1 MSNIELNET
10 PVRTSKSFRINNIE
24 IEDFELPEKLEEF
37 KNVKVS
43 EMGSKIT
50 ISSEVD
56 KAGLKYGLSD
66 LLTNQVNKESNYK
79 ANIVVDCKTHKEVEI
94 DFKLDKTNPNLAENI
109 EITANEDTKST
120 IILKYETAEDVQ
132 AYHNAVIRAKAKKN
146 AVLNVIIVNLMNELS
161 NNFMAIQNEFEEDS
175 KINYCIIDFGGK
187 NSVTNYYSN
196 ISGERAD
203 NKLNTIYLGKN
214 EQRFD
219 LNYIVELYGEKSN
232 IDIEVQGALKD
243 NAKKNFKGTID
254 FKKGCKKA
262 TGNENENCMLLSD
275 KAKSIALPMLLCS
288 EEEVEGNHSSAA
300 GKIGE
305 KELFYI
311 MSRGFELK
319 EAMKLLVRA
328 KFNKI
333 LEKVKNE
340 ELKKQILEEIDERLD

>member
-1 MSNIELNET
+1 MSNLKINET
-10 PVRTSKSFRINNIE
+10 PVRTSKSFKINNIT
-24 IEDFELPEKLEEF
+24 IEDLELPEKLEEF
-37 KNVKVS
+37 KNVTVS

-50 ISSEVD
+50 ISSDVN
-56 KAGLKYGLSD
+56 KAELKYGLGEEFA
-66 LLTNQVNKESNYK
+66 TQANNYK
-79 ANIVVDCKTHKEVEI
+79 ANIVVDSKTHKEVQI
-94 DFKLDKTNPNLAENI
+94 DFKIDKTNPYLAENI
-109 EITANEDTKST
+109 EITANENTNST
-120 IILKYETAEDVQ
+120 IILKYETLEDVH
-132 AYHNAVIRAKAKKN
+132 AYHNAVIQAKVKKK
-146 AVLNVIIVNLMNELS
+146 AVLNIVIVNLLNELS

-196 ISGERAD
+196 ISGDRAD

-214 EQRFD
+214 EQCYD
-219 LNYIVELYGEKSN
+219 LNYIAELYGKKSN
-232 IDIEVQGALKD
+232 VDIEVQGVLKD

-319 EAMKLLVRA
+319 EAMKLMVRA

-340 ELKKQILEEIDERLD
+340 ELKKYILEEIDKRLD

>member
-1 MSNIELNET
+1 MSNLNINET
-10 PVRTSKSFRINNIE
+10 PVRTSKSFKINNIK
-24 IEDFELPEKLEEF
+24 IEDLEIPEKLEEF

-50 ISSEVD
+50 MSSEVE
-56 KAGLKYGLSD
+56 KAELKYGLEN
-66 LLTNQVNKESNYK
+66 LLTNQVNEKSNYK
-79 ANIVVDCKTHKEVEI
+79 ANIIVDCKAHKEAQI

-109 EITANEDTKST
+109 EIIANEGTKST
-120 IILKYETAEDVQ
+120 IILKYETEEDVK
-132 AYHNAVIRAKAKKN
+132 AYHNAIIRAKAEKK
-146 AVLNVIIVNLMNELS
+146 AVLNIIIVNFMNELS
-161 NNFMAIQNEFEEDS
+161 NNFIAIQNEFEEDS

-203 NKLNTIYLGKN
+203 NKLDTIYLGKN

-219 LNYIVELYGEKSN
+219 LNYIAELYGKKSN

-243 NAKKNFKGTID
+243 KAKKNFKGTID

-319 EAMKLLVRA
+319 EAMKLMVRA
-328 KFNKI
+328 KFNRI

-340 ELKKQILEEIDERLD
+340 ELKEEILEEIDKRLD